1 MLVKVTGTNFVRD
14 TTSMALMN
22 KDTSGLEEY
31 KMKRK
36 MMANQKEEINTI
48 KAEIDSIKSD
58 VSEIK
63 TLIQQLLNK
72 GSNG

>member
-22 KDTSGLEEY
+22 KDVSGLEEY
-31 KMKRK
+31 KIKRK
-36 MMANQKEEINTI
+36 MMATQREEINTI
-48 KAEIDSIKSD
+48 RAEIDGIKSD

-63 TLIQQLLNK
+63 SLMQQLLNK

>member
-1 MLVKVTGTNFVRD
+1 MLVPVKGTSFVRD

-22 KDTSGLEEY
+22 KDSSGLEEY
-31 KMKRK
+31 KMKRR
-36 MMANQKEEINTI
+36 MMATQKEEINTI

-58 VSEIK
+58 ISEIK
-63 TLIQQLLNK
+63 MLMHKLLDK